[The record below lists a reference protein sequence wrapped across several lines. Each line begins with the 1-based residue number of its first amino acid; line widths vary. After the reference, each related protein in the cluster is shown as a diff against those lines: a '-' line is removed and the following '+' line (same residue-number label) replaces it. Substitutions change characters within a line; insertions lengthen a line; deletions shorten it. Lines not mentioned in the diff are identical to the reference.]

1 MTFVRLPLANWFKER
16 QYVMMSYM
24 TQVRGKIMYQSIPY
38 VPADLETLYID
49 VRSESE
55 YAKGHIIGAI
65 NMPILYDIERHE
77 VGWIYKNSSV
87 EEAKR
92 VGLKYGSEKLHI
104 FYDTLFKLR
113 NEHPEKKI
121 IFYCARGGYRSR
133 SIASL
138 FQSIDLPVYWLQG
151 GYKTYRNEVL
161 KTINQVPESFPTF
174 IVLNGLTGV
183 GKTHILTALKKLN
196 LPVLDLEGAANHKG
210 SNLGAIGTDGIQ
222 SVQSFE
228 NNLYEQLIH
237 INAPF
242 CFVESESR
250 KIGQVFIPKNLFS
263 KIQSGTYLLITADM
277 AFRVESL
284 IKDYAGASNFKSGMA
299 QGLPR
304 IKPYLTSE
312 VYLQLEKTFES
323 DDLDTFTEL
332 LLKWHYDPLYKKSID
347 AQSFS
352 HVFHVTD
359 YDQCALD
366 LSNWLNHSFVLQSTE
381 QVL

>member
-1 MTFVRLPLANWFKER
+1 
-16 QYVMMSYM
+16 MMSKK
-24 TQVRGKIMYQSIPY
+24 TKVRGKIMYQSIPY
-38 VPADLETLYID
+38 EPKDKNTLYID

-55 YAKGHIIGAI
+55 FAKGHIVSAI
-65 NMPILYDIERHE
+65 NLPILYDIERHE

-133 SIASL
+133 SIAL
-138 FQSIDLPVYWLQG
+138 LLQSIDLPVYWLHG
-151 GYKTYRNEVL
+151 GYKTYRNAVL
-161 KTINQVPESFPTF
+161 AYINQAPEFFPKF

-183 GKTHILTALKKLN
+183 GKTHILTALN
-196 LPVLDLEGAANHKG
+196 LMNQPVLDLEGAANHKG
-210 SNLGAIGTDGIQ
+210 SNLGTIGTDGIQ

-237 INAPF
+237 IDAPF

-250 KIGQVFIPKNLFS
+250 KIGQVFIPKSLFN
-263 KIQSGTYLLITADM
+263 KIQAGTYLLITADM

-304 IKPYLTSE
+304 IKPYIATDIFE
-312 VYLQLEKTFES
+312 QLEKSFAAE
-323 DDLDTFTEL
+323 DFQTFTEL
-332 LLKWHYDPLYKKSID
+332 LLAWHYDPLYKKSID
-347 AQSFS
+347 AQSFTQT
-352 HVFHVTD
+352 FHVTN
-359 YDQCALD
+359 YNQCALD
-366 LSNWLNHSFVLQSTE
+366 ISNWFNHSFVPQSAE